1 MRMLRPRLVVGGS
14 CVAVLVGRDVA
25 VGGAAVG
32 VIVTVPVGGGVSV
45 GKAVGGGNVGK
56 GVDVGNSNSNRA
68 VGVGCPS
75 IVGRRL
81 GLDTG
86 VGELREGSRL
96 ARTEQQQQNANRNRP
111 GKRIL
116 PS

>member
-1 MRMLRPRLVVGGS
+1 M
-14 CVAVLVGRDVA
+14 AVLVGRDVA

-32 VIVTVPVGGGVSV
+32 VNVAVPVGRGVSV

-68 VGVGCPS
+68 VGVGCPAS
-75 IVGRRL
+75 VGKRL
-81 GLDTG
+81 GLGTG
-86 VGELREGSRL
+86 VGEPREGSRL
-96 ARTEQQQQNANRNRP
+96 TRIEQQQQNANTITP